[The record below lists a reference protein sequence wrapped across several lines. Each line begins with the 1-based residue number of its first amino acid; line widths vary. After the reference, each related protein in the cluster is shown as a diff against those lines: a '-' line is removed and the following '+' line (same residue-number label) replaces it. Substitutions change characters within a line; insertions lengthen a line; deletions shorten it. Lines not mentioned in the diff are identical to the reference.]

1 MDNFLDVITVRKK
14 KGLYNLLYFLA
25 SLFMIVIALIAV
37 FFMNSI
43 ITPQGISIPA
53 IIIFVVLAG
62 VAFLL
67 FWSRSFIRIDYDI
80 SFTNGLVE
88 IARVANNVKR
98 KELIK
103 FYMKNVD
110 AAAPTT
116 SPNFNRYSSMKDI
129 KKINASLNKDEKKF
143 FLVVKVKDATNLIII
158 EHNEELITLMKQ
170 YNPLNVKVD

>member
-14 KGLYNLLYFLA
+14 KGLYSLLYFFA
-25 SLFMIVIALIAV
+25 SLLMIVIAIFSV
-37 FFMNSI
+37 IFMNRI
-43 ITPQGISIPA
+43 LTPDGISIPSA
-53 IIIFVVLAG
+53 IIFLVSAG

-67 FWSRSFIRIDYDI
+67 FWSRGFIRIDYDI

-88 IARVANNVKR
+88 VARVANNVKR
-98 KELIK
+98 KELVK

-110 AAAPTT
+110 AAGPIT
-116 SPNFNRYSSMKDI
+116 SPNYNRYSSMKDI
-129 KKINASLNKDEKKF
+129 KKINATLNKDEEKF

-158 EHNEELITLMKQ
+158 ERDEELIKLMKK